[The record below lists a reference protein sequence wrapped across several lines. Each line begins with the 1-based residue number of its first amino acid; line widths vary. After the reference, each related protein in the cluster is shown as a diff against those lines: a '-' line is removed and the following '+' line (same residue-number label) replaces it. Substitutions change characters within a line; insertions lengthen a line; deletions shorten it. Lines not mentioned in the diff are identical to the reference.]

1 MAFQRHPTALVE
13 SDTIGDG
20 TRIWAFVHVLAGAV
34 IGRDCNIG
42 DHCYIEAGAVI
53 GDEVTIKNGVSVWD
67 GVTLERGVFIG
78 PNVTLTNDRRPRSRA
93 PWTLAHTRIAEGATI
108 GANATVTPG
117 ITVGAYSMVGAG
129 AVVTRDVPP
138 YALVMGNPARVKG
151 VVCRCGATVRDPMPE
166 RCPECGRDVEARHG
180 FAGARPSDGGLGA
193 MSGPPA
199 KSIPFVDLAA
209 NAADLSP
216 DVLDVLRRVVEGG
229 RYVLGPEVAAF
240 EQEFAAY
247 CGGGGAVGLDSG
259 TSALE
264 LALRALGVG
273 PGDEVI
279 TQANTFIATAFA
291 IRYTG
296 ATPVLVDVD
305 PVTYTL
311 DPAALERAITPRTK
325 AVVPVH
331 LYGQPA
337 SMTPILDI
345 AAGRGLAVVED
356 ACQAHGA
363 RYRGRMV
370 GSFGDAAAFSFY
382 PSKNL
387 GAFGD
392 AGALVSRRP
401 EVLERVRGLRD
412 YGQAAKYE
420 HAVLGYNRRLD
431 ELHAA
436 VLRLKLRR
444 LDRWN
449 DRRCEAAA
457 LYDAALA
464 SLGVERPRVAPDRTH
479 VYHVYAIRVRERDAL
494 RAHLGAHGIH
504 TGIHYP
510 VPVHLQPA
518 CADLG
523 YRRGDFPVTEAL
535 ASEALSLPMY
545 PEISAEQIKRVVD
558 AIGAFGGR
566 P

>member
-1 MAFQRHPTALVE
+1 MAFERHPTALVE
-13 SDTIGDG
+13 SDAIGDG

-34 IGRDCNIG
+34 IGRGCNVG

-53 GDEVTIKNGVSVWD
+53 GDDVTIKNGVSIWD
-67 GVTLERGVFIG
+67 GVTIERGVFIG

-93 PWTLAHTRIAEGATI
+93 PWTLSRTLIREGATI
-108 GANATVTPG
+108 GANATVLPG
-117 ITVGAYSMVGAG
+117 LTIGAFSMVAAG

-138 YALVMGNPARVKG
+138 HALVIGNPARVEG
-151 VVCRCGATVRDPMPE
+151 VVCACGATVRGSSPQTCRD
-166 RCPECGRDVEARHG
+166 CGRDVEARHG
-180 FAGARPSDGGLGA
+180 VAGA
-193 MSGPPA
+193 
-199 KSIPFVDLAA
+199 IPFVDLGA
-209 NAADLSP
+209 NVADLSP
-216 DVLDVLRRVVEGG
+216 DVFEVLRRVVAAG
-229 RYVLGPEVAAF
+229 RYILGPEVAAF
-240 EQEFAAY
+240 EREFAAY
-247 CGGGGAVGLDSG
+247 CGVDGAVGLDSG

-264 LALRALGVG
+264 LALRALGIG
-273 PGDEVI
+273 PGDEVV

-296 ATPVLVDVD
+296 ATPVLADVD

-325 AVVPVH
+325 AVIPVH

-337 SMTPILDI
+337 SMTAIGAV
-345 AAGRGLAVVED
+345 AAAHGLAVVED

-363 RYRGRMV
+363 RYRDRIV

-392 AGALVSRRP
+392 AGAVVSRRP
-401 EVLERVRGLRD
+401 DVLERVRGLRD
-412 YGQAAKYE
+412 YGQTAKYE
-420 HAVLGYNRRLD
+420 HAVVGYNRRLD

-436 VLRLKLRR
+436 VLRLKLGR
-444 LDRWN
+444 LDAWN
-449 DRRCEAAA
+449 DRRREAAA
-457 LYDAALA
+457 LYDAALP
-464 SLGVERPRVAPDRTH
+464 GVGVVPPRAAPDRTH
-479 VYHVYAIRVRERDAL
+479 VYHVYAIRVRDRDGL
-494 RAHLGAHGIH
+494 RAHLATLGIQ

-523 YRRGDFPVTEAL
+523 YRRGDFPVTEVL
-535 ASEALSLPMY
+535 AAEELSLPMY
-545 PEISAEQIKRVVD
+545 PEISAEQVKRVVD

-566 P
+566 L